1 MVLRLPDSWLNWNL
15 EILIFEVKGKQEYPE
30 KNLSKQRREPTANS
44 THRWGRTK
52 YQILVFLTK
61 ECSNYFNQS
70 RRFTPQDPT
79 FTVLCTSL
87 SSTTSRCQGGSITGH
102 RRAAEIEPNTSS
114 KFASIIKEQ
123 ALSAKGFFLTETNR
137 LHD

>member
-1 MVLRLPDSWLNWNL
+1 MVLCLPDSWLNWNL
-15 EILIFEVKGKQEYPE
+15 EMLIFEVKGKQEYPE

-44 THRWGRTK
+44 THRWRTK
-52 YQILVFLTK
+52 V
-61 ECSNYFNQS
+61 CSNYFNQS
-70 RRFTPQDPT
+70 TRFTPQDPT

-87 SSTTSRCQGGSITGH
+87 SSTTSRCQGGSITGL